1 MKDIHEKWKGQAEK
15 LTLAGKQLTETVE
28 KISNNFNLE
37 EANEESDNTLTIR
50 RDLNNSLRCDL
61 LFT

>member
-28 KISNNFNLE
+28 KISNKFNLE